1 MNLIFLGPPGAGK
14 GTQARRIEEGYGL
27 IQLSTGDMLRERI
40 AAGDELGKK
49 VKAVLDAGSLVSDD
63 IMIELIENRIDE
75 PDCEG
80 GFILDG
86 FPRTEAQAKAL
97 EVMLS
102 RKGKQ
107 IDCVLR
113 LMVDENELIDRVT
126 GRYTCVKCGEGYH
139 DKFKQPSVAGIC
151 DECGSVDFKRRS
163 DDNEES
169 MRHRLKVYHDQ
180 TLPIIP
186 FYANKGLIHEIDGM
200 KDIDQVADEIDAV
213 VESVKQAQN
222 KQKLSG

>member
-14 GTQARRIEEGYGL
+14 GTQARMIEENYGL

-40 AAGDELGKK
+40 ASGDALGQK

-63 IMIELIENRIDE
+63 IMIELIEKRIEE
-75 PDCEG
+75 PDCAP

-86 FPRTEAQAKAL
+86 FPRTDAQAKAL
-97 EVMLS
+97 DEMLS
-102 RKGKQ
+102 RKTKK
-107 IDCVLR
+107 IDSVIR
-113 LMVDENELIDRVT
+113 LMVDEEALIERVT

-139 DKFKQPSVAGIC
+139 DKFKKPAVAGVC
-151 DECGSVDFKRRS
+151 DECGGVDFKRRS

-186 FYANKGLIHEIDGM
+186 FYEAKGLIEEIDGM
-200 KDIDQVADEIDAV
+200 NDIDDVANDISAV
-213 VESVKQAQN
+213 IEKIKKAQKAGN
-222 KQKLSG
+222 